1 MQITFFGAAR
11 TVTGSKHLV
20 TTDFGVKILLDCGL
34 FQGIGT
40 HEMNQTFGFDP
51 ASIDYVILSHAHID
65 HTGLLP
71 RLIAKGFNGPI
82 YCTGATADLAELL
95 LGDSAHIQET
105 DIERQNKRRVNRGE
119 APLELL
125 YTQTDVEVTLA
136 LMRPM
141 RYNVPFEVCEGVICE
156 FNDAGHIMGSASVNL
171 DLLEQDGSTVKF
183 SFTGDIGRPNDSIL
197 KNPDCFRQ
205 ADYIVCESTYGNK
218 LHPAVDDVKAELLR
232 IVNSICVEKGGKI
245 CIPAFSVGRTQEIV
259 YMLDQLETE
268 GKLPKIPIYVDS
280 PLSVKATDVIR
291 KHKECYNDSIARY
304 VRIGDGDAFAFDH
317 LQYISSRED
326 SKALSETKGPCIII
340 SASGMA
346 EAGRIKHH
354 IFNNLG
360 DPNSAVLFVG
370 YCSPQGLG
378 GQLKSGAKE
387 VKIFGEMHEV
397 KCQVFVADSFSAHAD
412 YTEMLQF
419 LACQDPKIVQKMF
432 LVHGEL
438 ENQEAWAKRLNEA
451 GFASVEIPE
460 LGQSF
465 ILK

>member
-1 MQITFFGAAR
+1 MQITFFGAAQ

-40 HEMNQTFGFDP
+40 HELNQEFGFDP
-51 ASIDYVILSHAHID
+51 KELDYVILSHAHID

-82 YCTGATADLAELL
+82 FCTSATADLAEIL
-95 LGDSAHIQET
+95 LGDSAHIQVT
-105 DIERQNKRRVNRGE
+105 DIERQNKRREKRGE
-119 APLELL
+119 PLLELL
-125 YTQTDVEVTLA
+125 YTQEHVDIALA

-141 RYNVPFEVCEGVICE
+141 SYNVPFSICDGVVCE
-156 FNDAGHIMGSASVNL
+156 FNDAGHILGSASVNL
-171 DLLEQDGSTVKF
+171 DLTEQNGSVIPFT
-183 SFTGDIGRPNDSIL
+183 FTGDIGRPNDSIL

-205 ADYIVCESTYGNK
+205 ARYIVCESTYGNK
-218 LHPAVDDVKAELLR
+218 LHPPVEDVKAELLA
-232 IVNSICVEKGGKI
+232 IVQKICVEKRGKI

-280 PLSVKATDVIR
+280 PLSVRATDVIR

-304 VRIGDGDAFAFDH
+304 VRMGDGDAFAFDH
-317 LQYISSRED
+317 LEYIG
-326 SKALSETKGPCIII
+326 SKDESMALAEKTGPCIII

-354 IFNNLG
+354 IANNVS

-370 YCSPQGLG
+370 YCSPEGLG
-378 GQLKSGAKE
+378 GQLKAGAKE

-412 YTEMLQF
+412 YTEMLQY
-419 LACQDPKIVQKMF
+419 LACQDAAQVAQVF
-432 LVHGEL
+432 LVHGEY
-438 ENQEAWAKRLNEA
+438 ENQLAWAKRLNQA
-451 GFASVEIPE
+451 GFANVEIPAM
-460 LGQSF
+460 GQSF
-465 ILK
+465 VLK